1 MLLFE
6 NLERFK
12 LEFAIG
18 TFFYSKFEVFDIFN
32 EVNIKFV
39 YNNLNNLSTL
49 DTNWYSIFYNLN
61 TNDIVKI
68 KKHYNEN
75 SKKNYRNNLEFQKK
89 TSCSGMRDFMIEHAL
104 ERFFG
109 YLCKKNN
116 YNMTEV

>member
-39 YNNLNNLSTL
+39 YNKL
-49 DTNWYSIFYNLN
+49 
-61 TNDIVKI
+61 K
-68 KKHYNEN
+68 
-75 SKKNYRNNLEFQKK
+75 
-89 TSCSGMRDFMIEHAL
+89 
-104 ERFFG
+104 
-109 YLCKKNN
+109 
-116 YNMTEV
+116 